1 MTRIV
6 LVSGK
11 GGVGKT
17 TVAAATALDCA
28 RRGHR
33 TLVMSFD
40 LAHSLGDSF
49 AVERSLFDQNAGLP
63 FEVTGRLDAQEINV
77 PAEIERSWG
86 EIFKYFAMLFISAGV
101 SDVVAEEVAVVP
113 GMEDIVSLIYINRYI
128 RDSTY
133 DAIIVDCPPT
143 GESLRFVNITSTVEW
158 YMLRRFKIDRA
169 LVKVVRPVAN
179 RISSYQLPTDGYFEA
194 LRDIYLQLKGVD
206 ELLVDPK
213 VTTVRFVTNA
223 ERMVVRET
231 QRAFMYFSLYGVT
244 TDQVIINRLIP
255 RDCDGYFARWA
266 ESHAGYAREIEEYFA
281 PIPVSSL
288 PLFPQEVVGLDRLL
302 EVADSLYG
310 KSDPLA
316 TRLKSPPFKFTK
328 DGEDYLLSLALPF
341 VEKEEIE
348 LVRSGE
354 DLVIS
359 LGSFRRHVPLP
370 NSVMAHAALQAR
382 IKDKRLTVRFSRE
395 KKR

>member
-1 MTRIV
+1 MTRIL

-17 TVAAATALDCA
+17 TVAAATALACA
-28 RRGHR
+28 RRGYR

-40 LAHSLGDSF
+40 LAHSLSDSF
-49 AVERSLFDQNAGLP
+49 GLERGLFDQNSGLP
-63 FEVTGRLDAQEINV
+63 FPVAERLDAQEINV

-86 EIFKYFAMLFISAGV
+86 EIFKYFAMLFVSAGV

-128 RDSTY
+128 RDGAY

-143 GESLRFVNITSTVEW
+143 GESIRFVNITSTVEW
-158 YMLRRFKIDRA
+158 YMLRRFKIDRT
-169 LVKVVRPVAN
+169 LVKLVRPVAN
-179 RISSYQLPTDGYFEA
+179 RVSSYQLPSDGYFDA
-194 LRDIYLQLKGVD
+194 LRDIFLQLKGVD
-206 ELLVDPK
+206 ELLVDPE

-244 TDQVIINRLIP
+244 TDRVVINRLIP
-255 RDCDGYFARWA
+255 PESDGYFAKWA
-266 ESHAGYAREIEEYFA
+266 KSQAGYAREIGDYFA
-281 PIPVSSL
+281 PIPVSPL
-288 PLFPQEVVGLDRLL
+288 PLFPEEVVGLDRLGQ
-302 EVADSLYG
+302 VADVLYG
-310 KSDPLA
+310 ADDPLA
-316 TRLKSPPFKFTK
+316 AELASPPFAFSKEK
-328 DGEDYLLSLALPF
+328 DDYLLTLSLPF
-341 VEKEEIE
+341 VEKQEVD
-348 LVRSGE
+348 LVRSGD

-370 NSVMAHAALQAR
+370 KAVMAYTALQA
-382 IKDKRLTVRFSRE
+382 KVKNKQLTVRFSKERP
-395 KKR
+395 